1 MDWREAQHCDQTL
14 RKWIYHVK
22 SGKKPRMCDLPSSS
36 HSLALIRNFY
46 SLMIENGILKSK
58 VTVSDTLRKQIVV
71 PNDMIR
77 VFLKNLHN
85 DFGHQGRDRVISL
98 VRNIFYWN
106 GMNSDNDH
114 WIKNC
119 HRCLW
124 RKAPTNQGAP
134 LIPIKTLY
142 PLELVCMDSLTLER
156 SKGGYHHILVNT
168 YHFSWF
174 AVAVPTKNLT
184 AKTTAEAFYENFITN
199 YGIPVRIHYDQGA
212 NFYAYII
219 KEVCII
225 TGIRKSRTTPYHL
238 LRNGMCE
245 RFNHTLLD
253 MLGTLHPS

>member
-1 MDWREAQHCDQTL
+1 MSLYSFRNLTVDSEIVNQLNCQTSQFQQMDWREAQHCDQTL

-119 HRCLW
+119 HQCL
-124 RKAPTNQGAP
+124 
-134 LIPIKTLY
+134 
-142 PLELVCMDSLTLER
+142 
-156 SKGGYHHILVNT
+156 
-168 YHFSWF
+168 
-174 AVAVPTKNLT
+174 
-184 AKTTAEAFYENFITN
+184 
-199 YGIPVRIHYDQGA
+199 
-212 NFYAYII
+212 
-219 KEVCII
+219 
-225 TGIRKSRTTPYHL
+225 
-238 LRNGMCE
+238 
-245 RFNHTLLD
+245 
-253 MLGTLHPS
+253 